1 MRRLFVVIAMLGLL
15 SPARADEGMWLPLL
29 INRLNYADMQKMG
42 LKLTAEEIYS
52 VNNAALKDAIVIFGR
67 GCTGEIISSQG
78 LLLTNHH
85 CGYGA
90 IQSHSTTSNDYLTD
104 GFWAQN
110 KSEELTNPGLTV
122 RFLQR
127 MEDVTAQVLSA
138 VKEIKDEAE
147 RQKEIGKLMNEIGK
161 EAVKGTHFEGLV
173 REFFDGNEYYLFVY
187 EVFTDVRMVGAPP
200 SSIGKFGADTD
211 NWMWPRHTGDF
222 ALFRVYTGPDGKPAP
237 YAKENIPLKP
247 KHHLPISTEGIQE
260 GDFSMIMGYPGST
273 DRYLVSYGIDLSINS
288 TYPTRIDIR
297 RKKLDIMM
305 EDMQADPAVRIK
317 YSSKYAGIANYWKN
331 FIGMSSALKKLKVAD
346 RKRDLEQKMALWIAS
361 DRARSEKYGSVLK
374 EMEEAYKAME
384 AYNIVR
390 FYYIEAIRS
399 GSELLSLSGEF
410 IPYVKY
416 LEGDGVTAEKTANY
430 ITRYETRL
438 SSLFKD
444 LNIPTDQKLLA
455 AMLEMYYANVPVQ
468 QQPQMLRDLGKKYK
482 GDFSKYAAKV
492 FGKTIFSSRESILAA
507 MKKGDPKLIQK
518 DPLYQLALAFE
529 QSMEPFKPQMD
540 ATNLT
545 LSKNKRLFMAAL
557 MEMEKDKDF
566 YPNANFTMRL
576 TYGKVK
582 GYSPADAIEYNFI
595 TTMDGIMEKED
606 PNNWE
611 FVVPAKLK
619 ELYKNQDFGPYR
631 LKDGRM
637 PVGFLTDHDIT
648 GGNSGSPVINGNGEL
663 IGLAFDGNWEAMS
676 GDIHFESE
684 LQRTINVDIRYV
696 LFIIEKYGD
705 AKHLIDEMTLVAGK
719 PVRAGKIDVEPAERM
734 VPVEPAVEPIK

>member
-1 MRRLFVVIAMLGLL
+1 MKKFITILIIALFTLPTVK
-15 SPARADEGMWLPLL
+15 ADEGMWFLAF
-29 INRLNYADMQKMG
+29 INKNYQQMKAMG
-42 LKLTAEEIYS
+42 FKLTPKDIYDI
-52 VNNAALKDAIVIFGR
+52 NNSSMKDAVVTLDG
-67 GCTGEIISSQG
+67 GSCTAELVSPNG
-78 LLLTNHH
+78 LILTNHH
-85 CGYGA
+85 CGFGE
-90 IQSHSTTSNDYLTD
+90 IQAHSTLENDYLTN
-104 GFWAQN
+104 GFWAMDRSQ
-110 KSEELTNPGLTV
+110 ELPNPGKSVT
-122 RFLQR
+122 FLVR
-127 MEDVTAQVLSA
+127 MEDVSDKVNAVLNNKMSEEEREMAIRNISQRIEKEATGNTHYEAQVRSF
-138 VKEIKDEAE
+138 
-147 RQKEIGKLMNEIGK
+147 
-161 EAVKGTHFEGLV
+161 FEGNN
-173 REFFDGNEYYLFVY
+173 FYLFIY
-187 EVFTDVRMVGAPP
+187 ETFNDIRLVGAPP

-237 YAKENIPLKP
+237 YAKENVPLKP

-260 GDFSMIMGYPGST
+260 GDFSMIMGYPGNT
-273 DRYLVSYGIDLSINS
+273 DRYLVSYGIDLNINS

-374 EMEEAYKAME
+374 EMEEAYKAMD

-410 IPYVKY
+410 VPYVKY

-540 ATNLT
+540 AINLT

-696 LFIIEKYGD
+696 LFIIDKYAG
-705 AKHLIDEMTLVAGK
+705 ARNLIDEMTI
-719 PVRAGKIDVEPAERM
+719 VRE
-734 VPVEPAVEPIK
+734 